1 MEKKQIVG
9 YIPRLLFRF
18 YLYLKEK
25 FDPKPP
31 ISKEEQ
37 TCHDICIKLISNP
50 NSQLTFAPVSFKRF
64 IKLDDNDM
72 FVVVENRTVNIIN
85 HVYSYSVY
93 LENEGLYENIV
104 SQFDS
109 KLEEK
114 KQSLEDEIRKNIQ
127 HSLIS
132 ILEKLS

>member
-9 YIPRLLFRF
+9 YIPRLLFKF
-18 YLYLKEK
+18 YLYLKDK
-25 FDPKPP
+25 FDPRPP

-37 TCHDICIKLISNP
+37 TCHDICIKLISNT

-93 LENEGLYENIV
+93 MENEELYENIV
-104 SQFDS
+104 SNFDS

-127 HSLIS
+127 HSLTS
-132 ILEKLS
+132 ILEKLG